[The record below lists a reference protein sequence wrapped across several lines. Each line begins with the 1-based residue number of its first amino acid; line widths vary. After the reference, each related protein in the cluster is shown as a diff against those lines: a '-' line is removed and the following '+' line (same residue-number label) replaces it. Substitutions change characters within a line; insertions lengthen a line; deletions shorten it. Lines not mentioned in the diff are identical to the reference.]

1 MEVLEEMITAFSSV
15 FPTSSSAASG
25 STGLGEEVPAP
36 GDNGKTGH
44 AVPGDAL
51 AGGVPCFA
59 DFPDTRETTRSSSG
73 VFLNASFVRL
83 VRSNRFCRSRVCNIT
98 RQRPALLKA
107 RSRTSCEDIEL
118 PGVLR

>member
-1 MEVLEEMITAFSSV
+1 MVSMEEIH
-15 FPTSSSAASG
+15 SAKRDGPISG
-25 STGLGEEVPAP
+25 
-36 GDNGKTGH
+36 
-44 AVPGDAL
+44 
-51 AGGVPCFA
+51 PCLR
-59 DFPDTRETTRSSSG
+59 DRSFDSLKQRLYI
-73 VFLNASFVRL
+73 FLSASFVRL